1 MAIKW
6 NLVLGKALGTMAE
19 REDEYRKFATD
30 YFTKKYETYAE
41 EKKAWNETTRE
52 QKREI
57 NKKIDALRAEG
68 LSDTQIANGLNTYGE
83 NFFAVVADDLKTF
96 KSSDNYRELLRN
108 DTTGGKFRQAYR
120 DRFDSLLV
128 TEQQRALEIEPV
140 VKGLLDKFPVLTET
154 PEITQSIFGFD
165 YTKGIRDDI
174 KGLSKGTEVP
184 DYDAPAGLVGV
195 SNLMTGTIRDVP
207 QQQTYTGNML
217 DKQIVMRLEA
227 RFGDLGVAMDGTRF
241 ETKAEMTAK
250 EIEQVRKAKAAQLKV
265 QRKFNEERLNTPPG
279 SVEGGMSDQQLLD
292 KIISDLGYGAI
303 ASKKETGNGATDPV
317 DFDSNIS
324 SFMQNNPQSPVSKL
338 VTELQNIDGAD
349 ATTVQN
355 ILSAIGSGKSVRSAV
370 KGLNIS
376 SSVLNRI
383 NNYISNLDEEDKAI
397 IAGFGSAS
405 AKPSDETN
413 GTQTEQTKQD
423 VVARPDTSELKG
435 RAKRVAQDM
444 ADAWDSTY
452 GVYIN
457 PDGTL
462 KEGVTQDKF
471 DAALP
476 LIQSQYQKE
485 IDALKSINPFD

>member
-1 MAIKW
+1 
-6 NLVLGKALGTMAE
+6 
-19 REDEYRKFATD
+19 
-30 YFTKKYETYAE
+30 
-41 EKKAWNETTRE
+41 
-52 QKREI
+52 
-57 NKKIDALRAEG
+57 
-68 LSDTQIANGLNTYGE
+68 
-83 NFFAVVADDLKTF
+83 
-96 KSSDNYRELLRN
+96 
-108 DTTGGKFRQAYR
+108 
-120 DRFDSLLV
+120 
-128 TEQQRALEIEPV
+128 
-140 VKGLLDKFPVLTET
+140 
-154 PEITQSIFGFD
+154 
-165 YTKGIRDDI
+165 
-174 KGLSKGTEVP
+174 
-184 DYDAPAGLVGV
+184 
-195 SNLMTGTIRDVP
+195 
-207 QQQTYTGNML
+207 
-217 DKQIVMRLEA
+217 VMRLEA